1 MAMCLFLLATL
12 GCLYSRTIMQFVGWR
27 VVQGIVVIDRK
38 RMIRHIEYV
47 QDVSNEPDYEA
58 ALRIVETL

>member
-1 MAMCLFLLATL
+1 MKYGFVIKEFRLL
-12 GCLYSRTIMQFVGWR
+12 GR
-27 VVQGIVVIDRK
+27 GIVVIDRK

-58 ALRIVETL
+58 ALRIVETLR